1 MDTNKPQTSDDE
13 GAQPPP
19 LLARSPYRP
28 LSRRRR
34 EAQPVAAQSA
44 VERPTASFVF
54 TASPNTIAAALA
66 ITGVAPYETTLAWG
80 KGNDPDSDATAADL
94 SPQERAGPADQIR

>member
-28 LSRRRR
+28 LSRQRRQ
-34 EAQPVAAQSA
+34 AQPVETQSA
-44 VERPTASFVF
+44 VERPTTGAIF
-54 TASPNTIAAALA
+54 TVSPLTIAAARA
-66 ITGVAPYETTLAWG
+66 RTGVSPEETTLAWRRAHG
-80 KGNDPDSDATAADL
+80 GDPEVDGAV
-94 SPQERAGPADQIR
+94 

>member
-28 LSRRRR
+28 LSRQRRQ
-34 EAQPVAAQSA
+34 AQPAEPQSA
-44 VERPTASFVF
+44 VERPTVSLIFK
-54 TASPNTIAAALA
+54 ASPNTIAAARA
-66 ITGVAPYETTLAWG
+66 KTGVTPDETTLAWRKADG
-80 KGNDPDSDATAADL
+80 TDSKDGGAA
-94 SPQERAGPADQIR
+94 

>member
-28 LSRRRR
+28 LSRQRRQ
-34 EAQPVAAQSA
+34 AQPAQAQPA
-44 VERPTASFVF
+44 VERPTISTVF
-54 TASPNTIAAALA
+54 TASPNTIAAARA
-66 ITGVAPYETTLAWG
+66 KTGASPEETTLAWRRTG
-80 KGNDPDSDATAADL
+80 GRDAEADG
-94 SPQERAGPADQIR
+94 AV